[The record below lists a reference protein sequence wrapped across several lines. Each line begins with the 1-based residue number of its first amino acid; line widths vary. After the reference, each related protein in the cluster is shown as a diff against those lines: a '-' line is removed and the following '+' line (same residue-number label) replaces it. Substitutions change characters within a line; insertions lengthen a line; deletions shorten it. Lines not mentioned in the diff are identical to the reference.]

1 MRFGNTWSLL
11 WFNIYALKLL
21 WRWKYLMNL
30 ATATMADNPTVND
43 VRIIISGP
51 REASGTTTWGCL
63 THHRSIRGQGTAKRK
78 RRKCKMWV
86 WRRWDE
92 RESTGERRVQDLIA
106 VKILFDE
113 VVILGDL
120 WGRPRKLRRGD
131 VFRRQTVKD
140 SVGGRLRFFAYCRP
154 EDNWHLVT
162 SFVFSVMLAE
172 PFVVAAATPT
182 ADRNF
187 NLQHAHECRRNP
199 AFGPMHNV
207 EVCSK
212 LMQISGTIRYY
223 SLSIHI

>member
-1 MRFGNTWSLL
+1 MLGSLSVVHEKPL
-11 WFNIYALKLL
+11 
-21 WRWKYLMNL
+21 
-30 ATATMADNPTVND
+30 
-43 VRIIISGP
+43 GP
-51 REASGTTTWGCL
+51 RRGVAWLITVQSEAKGRQSESVGK
-63 THHRSIRGQGTAKRK
+63 AK
-78 RRKCKMWV
+78 CGSE
-86 WRRWDE
+86 WDE